1 MSKTVNTIESFKD
14 FNNNDEALIEGIN
27 LRAVSAVTLASKS
40 SALSKN
46 IQSIK
51 LDNDELD
58 KKLNLISKQ
67 LLYSALLTAQ
77 LGLMN
82 KKRR

>member
-27 LRAVSAVTLASKS
+27 LRAISAVALASKS

>member
-1 MSKTVNTIESFKD
+1 MSKIVNTIESFKD
-14 FNNNDEALIEGIN
+14 FNNNDETLIEGIN
-27 LRAVSAVTLASKS
+27 LRAISAVALASKS